1 MKVST
6 IILFLTLLSQ
16 QAFATD
22 PAPTSPFVF
31 GAGSNNNAPSSNTP
45 RTVSQTYP
53 THTFEDTYY
62 YMRQDCTVDGCVW
75 GKHKSPEAQFMEDME
90 AKAIVTAG
98 IYEQHEKTVNKL
110 VNPVDGPS
118 TCGPIGANYDANAES
133 DELVAAIFA
142 GSISKDFCSP
152 AGYVVP
158 NSLSKWWAALKIYSS
173 GEKVRHNSFDVSI
186 EAIKKQVDLIIND
199 KSGSKNLQVEANQL
213 QITLTNLTIQNVTE
227 RMRLRSELLKAGNE
241 AIKSNTKENTD
252 VYLAYKDILIADGLE
267 KSLSIANDACKRMK
281 KWRVCEDDADPS
293 TCSIKNVADPVQG
306 CREAQSQIPLIIS
319 GKVHQYGETYLSMS
333 GLSKDLNDKL
343 GKFEEEIGSLIK
355 AVPVSAD
362 SKYDW
367 STPMNNGLKE
377 MSKSRKN
384 VGVLCKNDK
393 ESLKKITEATSKF
406 EEATASMSGEKLV
419 STFALADMLVGQPY
433 KRADY
438 LQYFTDHISYI
449 GCFDEAG
456 RTLAQSNMDKL
467 VKYGNSIAS
476 LGGSTSGNPG
486 AGDAKATSSATAV
499 NNSKTSAGSVVASA
513 SNQDILSN
521 KFVIGGSTT
530 NGIPNVT
537 ASTVVGSSAGTGT
550 FVKASSTSGNS
561 PFGMV
566 GSKSG
571 VQNAIAAK
579 SKEEN
584 AKVNSNFSTLI
595 NSNGSNKLSNM
606 LKVKSITTNSGIELL
621 NKFFEK
627 SSVPPSSNVFQ
638 NNAIPEGSKEGATAS
653 VNDLSGVGLNSNN
666 SHFHS
671 SDYSNGEAG
680 AKVSNGKRSSSTS
693 LGYSSPTTSSSTGQD
708 KSSRPGN
715 SGHYTKSS
723 ISKESLENSR
733 ILAQSIT
740 AKNTK
745 SRELYLP
752 KEDDSLFEVVTKA
765 YIRNFEKVATD
776 KAE

>member
-6 IILFLTLLSQ
+6 IILFLTLLNQ

-22 PAPTSPFVF
+22 PAPASNSPK
-31 GAGSNNNAPSSNTP
+31 
-45 RTVSQTYP
+45 TVSQTYP

-98 IYEQHEKTVNKL
+98 ISEQHEKTVNKL
-110 VNPVDGPS
+110 VNPVNGPS

-142 GSISKDFCSP
+142 GSLSKDFCSP

-281 KWRVCEDDADPS
+281 KWRVCEDDAAPS

-306 CREAQSQIPLIIS
+306 CKEAQSQIPLIIS

-333 GLSKDLNDKL
+333 GPSKDLNEKL
-343 GKFEEEIGSLIK
+343 GKFEDEIGSLIK

-467 VKYGNSIAS
+467 VKYGNSLAS

-486 AGDAKATSSATAV
+486 AGNAKATPSATEV
-499 NNSKTSAGSVVASA
+499 NNSKTSAGSVGASA

-530 NGIPNVT
+530 NGIPTVT
-537 ASTVVGSSAGTGT
+537 ASTVSAKASGSSAGTGT
-550 FVKASSTSGNS
+550 LVKASSTSGNS

-579 SKEEN
+579 SKEDN

-595 NSNGSNKLSNM
+595 NSNGPNKSNNM
-606 LKVKSITTNSGIELL
+606 LKVKSITTSSGIELL
-621 NKFFEK
+621 NKAFEK

-653 VNDLSGVGLNSNN
+653 VNDLSGVGVNSNN

-671 SDYSNGEAG
+671 SDYSNAEAG

-715 SGHYTKSS
+715 SGHYSKSS